1 MDIDQYKKAK
11 NLFVIMLLI
20 DMALTA
26 TVIINNLDS
35 VQALKQVQLG
45 IRQVDDRLF
54 KDLEFGDDL
63 GRLLFFTLLGVGVSL
78 SNWLKKSYRF
88 ARESLGATGF
98 TQEGWAVWGWVV
110 PVFVLFK
117 PYKVMKE
124 LYQAGGE
131 SYRAPNEWQS
141 EAVPGLLLGWW
152 LFWLA
157 THMFMWFA
165 GKALLRDVV
174 HDDLSLNQTISLYN
188 VHTAIL
194 ILSLLVAVIW
204 IFVAG
209 KISDRLMKKQP
220 VTATE
225 EFAESTVL
233 AESAVGKQNSVPQS
247 RAAFGSTPA
256 SVVPKVSDPVTS
268 VLSEEEIYAKIAFE
282 LDTPGELDKA
292 LWTRLFAENNGDET
306 QTKVH
311 YIRVRAQ
318 KIKEMQSRV

>member
-11 NLFVIMLLI
+11 NFFVVMLLI

-63 GRLLFFTLLGVGVSL
+63 GRLLFVTLLGVGISL

-88 ARESLGATGF
+88 ARESLGAAGF
-98 TQEGWAVWGWVV
+98 AQEGWAVWGWVV
-110 PVFVLFK
+110 PVVVLFK

-131 SYRAPNEWQS
+131 SYRASNEWQS

-165 GKALLRDVV
+165 GKALLRDIV

-188 VHTAIL
+188 VHTSIL
-194 ILSLLVAVIW
+194 LLSLLVGVVW

-209 KISDRLMKKQP
+209 KISDRLIKKQP
-220 VTATE
+220 LTVAE
-225 EFAESTVL
+225 EFAD
-233 AESAVGKQNSVPQS
+233 AVVPAAPAFSKENPMVQS
-247 RAAFGSTPA
+247 RTAFNSTP
-256 SVVPKVSDPVTS
+256 SSTEQKVSDSVVS
-268 VLSEEEIYAKIAFE
+268 VLSEEEIYAKIASE

-292 LWTRLFAENNGDET
+292 LWIRLFAENNGDET
-306 QTKVH
+306 QTKVQ
-311 YIRVRAQ
+311 YIRVRVQ
-318 KIKEMQSRV
+318 KIKAMQS